1 MSRNRK
7 EVGTGLQT
15 LRGQP
20 ALGPYGSGRSLGHQG
35 DSKEVHVAGVL
46 FSHQVMSSSF
56 VTLWTVAHQAP
67 LSMRFHRQEH
77 WSGLP
82 CPPPGDIPNPGIK
95 PWSLMPSALG
105 GWFFTTSATSQ
116 PTVLSKSCWLHHQ
129 TVNLISPLFTT
140 LDRDVH
146 YLPAEVG

>member
-1 MSRNRK
+1 MH
-7 EVGTGLQT
+7 T

-20 ALGPYGSGRSLGHQG
+20 ALGPYGSGRRPGHQG

-46 FSHQVMSSSF
+46 FSHQVVSNSF

-82 CPPPGDIPNPGIK
+82 FPSPGDLPNPGIE
-95 PWSLMPSALG
+95 PMSPARQVDSLSLSHLGRPSVFLLYCKFIKHRNT
-105 GWFFTTSATSQ
+105 FFLIYLQSM
-116 PTVLSKSCWLHHQ
+116 VHSKCAIN
-129 TVNLISPLFTT
+129 VYCII
-140 LDRDVH
+140 
-146 YLPAEVG
+146 